1 MAESNAPVGESNA
14 PMAESNAPVGESN
27 APMAESNAP
36 TAESN
41 APTAESNAPTV
52 VRAPVE
58 GHSESA
64 VTSPDGSR
72 PDGVPERPELAR
84 RRRTRASRS
93 VEPAPQRPP
102 AVEAVRVGYLTADAR
117 PWAAVLLDGHEV
129 ERTPLSRFPVPV
141 GSHELVL
148 RGPDGQREVR
158 ELHVT
163 EGQVVTVQADF
174 TAR

>member
-1 MAESNAPVGESNA
+1 MAESNAP
-14 PMAESNAPVGESN
+14 MAAG
-27 APMAESNAP
+27 
-36 TAESN
+36 TAIGAFDSSME
-41 APTAESNAPTV
+41 A
-52 VRAPVE
+52 
-58 GHSESA
+58 HSDSA
-64 VTSPDGSR
+64 VTSPDGGR
-72 PDGVPERPELAR
+72 PDWVPERPELAR
-84 RRRTRASRS
+84 RRRTRPPRT

-158 ELHVT
+158 ELHVN